1 MKLMEI
7 NEEVLSDLVIR
18 LAEEHIESLRLEE
31 NIYFMNSRQL
41 QDYLG
46 LSWPTIAKIFLGD
59 PEFPVLKK
67 GKHYMFHKKDLDK
80 YLDCYHEELKH
91 NGKDILKY
99 RRKG

>member
-7 NEEVLSDLVIR
+7 NEEALSELVFR

-41 QDYLG
+41 EEYLN
-46 LSWPTIAKIFLGD
+46 LSWPTIAKTFLGD
-59 PEFPVLKK
+59 PEFPLLKK

-91 NGKDILKY
+91 NGKDILSY